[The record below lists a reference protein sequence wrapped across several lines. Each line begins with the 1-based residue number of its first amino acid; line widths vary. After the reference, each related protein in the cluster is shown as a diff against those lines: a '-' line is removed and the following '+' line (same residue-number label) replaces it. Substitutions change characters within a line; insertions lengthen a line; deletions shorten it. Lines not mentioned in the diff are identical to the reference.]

1 MLATLFSNYNLLAL
15 WENVRKRLVW
25 VILAAVIFSGAS
37 YFYFS
42 SQNVDM
48 YMSYVTLFA
57 SRLGSEVS
65 ENAMG
70 SAGQSKEFTSSG
82 SLASAIKVVL
92 KENSVAEKVNESL
105 EKYSRSPAE
114 IAGSVTIETVEDTSL
129 IKITATTTDPNLS
142 YDICNAYAQ
151 AAPEILDNILNGGSV
166 SVVSEPVLS
175 SSPIHTDYKI
185 YAVYGAAAGAAL
197 ALAIIVIAFVADGTM
212 KSSDEISER
221 FGLKVL
227 AEIPSYGKKAKKN
240 ERNINIEDSRAKVI
254 NNETPFLA
262 IESFKIARTNIIHA
276 FADIEGRG
284 VVFIATSFEPSAGK
298 SLISA
303 NLAVTMAKR
312 DKRVLIID
320 ADMRKPMQHKLFAI
334 ENELGLSS
342 ILSGK
347 RAPAEC
353 IFKLQGNL
361 HIMPSGPIPANPSE
375 LIDSTVMS
383 DLLSA
388 VSQVYDFIIIDT
400 PPIGVV
406 TDASA
411 LAPKTDGVVLI
422 GRQKNTTSSEFARA
436 IEELQKV
443 DARIVGAIFTDVSGY
458 SKSYGKYRYKN
469 GYRYRYKYRY
479 DSYEYKEDSPKKK
492 DKETESE

>member
-1 MLATLFSNYNLLAL
+1 MLATLFSDYNLLAL
-15 WENVRKRLVW
+15 WENIRKRLVW
-25 VILAAVIFSGAS
+25 VILAAVIMSGAS

-48 YMSYVTLFA
+48 YSSYVTLYA
-57 SRLGSEVS
+57 SKLGSDEN
-65 ENAMG
+65 ENAMD
-70 SAGQSKEFTSSG
+70 SKSYQSKEFNSSS
-82 SLASAIKVVL
+82 SLANGIRVILNEGA
-92 KENSVAEKVNESL
+92 VAEKVNSKL
-105 EKYSRSPAE
+105 EKYSKSPSD
-114 IAGSVTIETVEDTSL
+114 IASAVTVETVEESSL
-129 IKITATTTDPNLS
+129 IKITAVTTDPNLS
-142 YDICNAYAQ
+142 FDICNAYVQ
-151 AAPEILDNILNGGSV
+151 VSPQILDNILNGGSV
-166 SVVSEPVLS
+166 TVVTEPTVAS
-175 SSPIHTDYKI
+175 TPIHTDYKI
-185 YAVYGAAAGAAL
+185 YAVYGAAAGAGL
-197 ALAIIVIAFVADGTM
+197 ALAVIVLMFVLDGTM
-212 KSSDEISER
+212 KSSEEISER
-221 FGLKVL
+221 FGLKLL
-227 AEIPSYGKKAKKN
+227 AEIPSYGKKSKKN
-240 ERNINIEDSRAKVI
+240 ERNKKIEDSREKVI

-276 FADIEGRG
+276 FSDIEGKG
-284 VVFIATSFEPSAGK
+284 ATFIATSFEPSAGK

-303 NLAVTMAKR
+303 NLAITMAKR
-312 DKRVLIID
+312 DQRVLIID

-334 ENELGLSS
+334 DNELGLSS

-375 LIDSTVMS
+375 LIDSSVMT

-388 VSQVYDFIIIDT
+388 VSQVYDYIIIDT

-422 GRQKNTTSSEFARA
+422 ARQKSTTSSEFQRS
-436 IEELQKV
+436 IEELKKV
-443 DARIVGAIFTDVSGY
+443 DARIIGTIFTDVSGY

-479 DSYEYKEDSPKKK
+479 DSYEYKEDDKSKKEK
-492 DKETESE
+492 